1 MNRVPSHAPAA
12 PAASTAAMPAPVTM
26 PPAASTGTPRRP
38 ATSSS
43 SCSSGSVPTA
53 PAWPPASVP
62 CATIASTPAVIARSA
77 DGTSETWATTRA
89 PAACAC
95 SVHPAGS
102 PKDSDTTAGRSA
114 SDAPSSSGR
123 RSSIH
128 TIRPIPNRPCG
139 RASAACSAIHSVRG
153 ALLVTPIRPSPPAA
167 DTAPASL
174 PPDHPP
180 IGASTIG

>member
-1 MNRVPSHAPAA
+1 M
-12 PAASTAAMPAPVTM
+12 
-26 PPAASTGTPRRP
+26 PRRDLEQQLQQRQGP
-38 ATSSS
+38 HRPGVAA
-43 SCSSGSVPTA
+43 GLRALRDDRVHAGGDRALGRTA
-53 PAWPPASVP
+53 
-62 CATIASTPAVIARSA
+62 
-77 DGTSETWATTRA
+77 TSETWDTTRA

-95 SVHPAGS
+95 SIHPAGS

-114 SDAPSSSGR
+114 SDASSSSGR

-139 RASAACSAIHSVRG
+139 RASAACSAIHAVRG

-167 DTAPASL
+167 DTAPASA